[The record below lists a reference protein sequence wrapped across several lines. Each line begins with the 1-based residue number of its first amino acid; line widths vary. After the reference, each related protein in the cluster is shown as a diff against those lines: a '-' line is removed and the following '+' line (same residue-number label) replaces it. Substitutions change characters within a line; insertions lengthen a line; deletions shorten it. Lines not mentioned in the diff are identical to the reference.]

1 MRRDTLPRTIGAVL
15 AALLTVSTGAVAQ
28 DWPTRPVTM
37 LVPFAAGGGLDV
49 TARNLAQ
56 RIGEVLGQ
64 TVVIENV
71 GGAGGMVGSA
81 RVAKAPPDG
90 YTFVFGNSGT
100 HAANQTLYKKPLY
113 DASTDFEPVIL
124 FAELPRVMSVRKDL
138 PVKDLQEFIAYAKD
152 KMQFGSAGIGS
163 ASHVGC
169 VLLNQAIGVE
179 ITHIPFRG
187 SGIALQELV
196 AGRHDY
202 ICEVI
207 STSMSQ
213 IQGNN
218 IKPIAVLSPKRS
230 PLLPDVPTAQEQG
243 LKDFDTSA
251 WYAFFLPKGTPEPI
265 VKKLN
270 DAVSK
275 TLDTPAVREWLE
287 GLGVSIVAPERRSPQ
302 YLAEFIKREIVKWA
316 GPIKAANITSD

>member
-1 MRRDTLPRTIGAVL
+1 MTRTFRGALLGGLL
-15 AALLTVSTGAVAQ
+15 AASTGAAAQ

-37 LVPFAAGGGLDV
+37 VVPFAAGGGLDV
-49 TARNLAQ
+49 AARNLAQ

-64 TVVIENV
+64 SVVIENV
-71 GGAGGMVGSA
+71 GGAGGMIGSA

-113 DASTDFEPVIL
+113 DAAADFEPVIL
-124 FAELPRVMSVRKDL
+124 FIELPRVMSVRKDL
-138 PVKDLQEFIAYAKD
+138 PVSNLQEFIAYAKANHA

-179 ITHIPFRG
+179 VTHLPFRG
-187 SGIALQELV
+187 SGIAMQELV

-202 ICEVI
+202 MCEVI

-213 IQGNN
+213 IQGDTV
-218 IKPIAVLSPKRS
+218 KPIAMMSLQRSKVLPN
-230 PLLPDVPTAQEQG
+230 VPTAHEQG
-243 LKDFDTSA
+243 LKDFDASA
-251 WYAFFLPKGTPEPI
+251 WYGFFLPKGTPEPI
-265 VKKLN
+265 VRKLN
-270 DAVSK
+270 AAVSQ
-275 TLDTPAVREWLE
+275 TLDTAAIRERLE
-287 GLGVSIVAPERRSPQ
+287 GLGMSIVAPERRSPD
-302 YLAEFIKREIVKWA
+302 YLAGFVKREIVKWA
-316 GPIKAANITSD
+316 GPIKAANITGE

>member
-1 MRRDTLPRTIGAVL
+1 VAAVL
-15 AALLTVSTGAVAQ
+15 AAVLSLTTGAAAQ
-28 DWPTRPVTM
+28 DWPTRPITM
-37 LVPFAAGGGLDV
+37 IVPFAAGGGLDLA
-49 TARNLAQ
+49 ARIMAQ

-81 RVAKAPPDG
+81 RVAKAAPDG

-113 DASTDFEPVIL
+113 DASTDFAPVIL
-124 FAELPRVMSVRKDL
+124 FAEVPRVMSVRKDL
-138 PVKDLQEFIAYAKD
+138 PVNNLQEFIAYAKANKD
-152 KMQFGSAGIGS
+152 KIQFGSAGIGS

-169 VLLNQAIGVE
+169 VLLNEAIGIQV
-179 ITHIPFRG
+179 THIPFRG

-207 STSMSQ
+207 STSISQ
-213 IQGNN
+213 IQGDT
-218 IKPIAVLSPKRS
+218 IKPIAVLSSERS
-230 PLLPDVPTAQEQG
+230 KLLPNVPTAQEQG
-243 LKDFDTSA
+243 LKDFDASA
-251 WYAFFLPKGTPEPI
+251 WYAFFLPKGTPAAI
-265 VKKLN
+265 VAKLN

-275 TLDTPAVREWLE
+275 TLDTPAVANRLE
-287 GLGVSIVAPERRSPQ
+287 ESGISVVKKERRSPE
-302 YLAEFIKREIVKWA
+302 YLAEFVKREIVKWA
-316 GPIKAANITSD
+316 GPIKAANITSGD

>member
-1 MRRDTLPRTIGAVL
+1 MTRTLWGALLGGLL
-15 AALLTVSTGAVAQ
+15 AASTGAAAQ

-37 LVPFAAGGGLDV
+37 VVPFAAGGGLDV
-49 TARNLAQ
+49 AARNLAQ

-64 TVVIENV
+64 SVVIENV
-71 GGAGGMVGSA
+71 GGAGGMIGSA

-113 DASTDFEPVIL
+113 DAAADFEPVIL
-124 FAELPRVMSVRKDL
+124 FIELPRVMSVRKDL
-138 PVKDLQEFIAYAKD
+138 PVSNLQEFIAYAKANHA

-179 ITHIPFRG
+179 VTHLPFRG
-187 SGIALQELV
+187 SGIAMQELV

-202 ICEVI
+202 MCEVI

-213 IQGNN
+213 IQGDTV
-218 IKPIAVLSPKRS
+218 KPIAMMSLQRSKVLPN
-230 PLLPDVPTAQEQG
+230 VPTAHEQG
-243 LKDFDTSA
+243 LKDFDASA
-251 WYAFFLPKGTPEPI
+251 WYGFFLPKGTPEPI

-270 DAVSK
+270 AAVSQ
-275 TLDTPAVREWLE
+275 TLDTAAIRERLE
-287 GLGVSIVAPERRSPQ
+287 GLGMSIVAPERRSPD
-302 YLAEFIKREIVKWA
+302 YLAGFVKREIVKWA
-316 GPIKAANITSD
+316 GPIKAANITGE

>member
-1 MRRDTLPRTIGAVL
+1 MTRTLWGALLGGLL
-15 AALLTVSTGAVAQ
+15 AASTGAAAQ

-37 LVPFAAGGGLDV
+37 VVPFAAGGGLDV
-49 TARNLAQ
+49 AARNLAQ

-64 TVVIENV
+64 SVVIENV
-71 GGAGGMVGSA
+71 GGAGGMIGSA

-113 DASTDFEPVIL
+113 DAAADFEPVIL
-124 FAELPRVMSVRKDL
+124 FIELPRVMSVRKDL
-138 PVKDLQEFIAYAKD
+138 PVSNLQEFIAYAKANHA

-179 ITHIPFRG
+179 VTHLPFRG
-187 SGIALQELV
+187 SGIAMQELV

-202 ICEVI
+202 MCEVI

-213 IQGNN
+213 IQGDTV
-218 IKPIAVLSPKRS
+218 KPIAMMSLQRSKVLPN
-230 PLLPDVPTAQEQG
+230 VPTAHEQG
-243 LKDFDTSA
+243 LKDFDASA
-251 WYAFFLPKGTPEPI
+251 WYGFFLPKGTPEPI
-265 VKKLN
+265 VRKLN
-270 DAVSK
+270 AAVSQ
-275 TLDTPAVREWLE
+275 TLDTAAIRERLE
-287 GLGVSIVAPERRSPQ
+287 GLGMSIVAPERRSPD
-302 YLAEFIKREIVKWA
+302 YLAGFVKREIVKWA
-316 GPIKAANITSD
+316 GPIKAANITGE

>member
-1 MRRDTLPRTIGAVL
+1 MTRTFRGALLGGLL
-15 AALLTVSTGAVAQ
+15 AASTGAAAQ

-37 LVPFAAGGGLDV
+37 VVPFAAGGGLDV
-49 TARNLAQ
+49 AARNLAQ

-64 TVVIENV
+64 SVVIENV
-71 GGAGGMVGSA
+71 GGAGGMIGSA

-113 DASTDFEPVIL
+113 DAAADFEPVIL
-124 FAELPRVMSVRKDL
+124 FIELPRVMSVRKDL
-138 PVKDLQEFIAYAKD
+138 PVSNLQEFIAYAKANHA

-179 ITHIPFRG
+179 VTHLPFRG
-187 SGIALQELV
+187 SGIAMQELV

-202 ICEVI
+202 MCEVI

-213 IQGNN
+213 IQGDTV
-218 IKPIAVLSPKRS
+218 KPIAMMSLQRSKVLPN
-230 PLLPDVPTAQEQG
+230 VPTAHEQG
-243 LKDFDTSA
+243 LKDFDASA
-251 WYAFFLPKGTPEPI
+251 WYGFFLPKGTPEPI

-270 DAVSK
+270 AAVSQ
-275 TLDTPAVREWLE
+275 TLDTAAIRERLE
-287 GLGVSIVAPERRSPQ
+287 GLGMSIVAPERRSPD
-302 YLAEFIKREIVKWA
+302 YLAGFVKREIVKWA
-316 GPIKAANITSD
+316 GPIKAANITGE